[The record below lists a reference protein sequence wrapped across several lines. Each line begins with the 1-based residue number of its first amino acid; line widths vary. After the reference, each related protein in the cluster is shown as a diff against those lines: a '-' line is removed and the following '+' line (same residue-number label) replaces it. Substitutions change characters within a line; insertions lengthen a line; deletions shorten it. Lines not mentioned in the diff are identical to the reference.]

1 MLAIYGCISDK
12 DVTQFALQS
21 GSVMPSLIRFLVFC
35 AVIAGIIYGGMFALA
50 TFVEPNPREMT
61 VRIPPSKLDR

>member
-1 MLAIYGCISDK
+1 
-12 DVTQFALQS
+12 
-21 GSVMPSLIRFLVFC
+21 MPSLIRFLVFC

>member
-1 MLAIYGCISDK
+1 
-12 DVTQFALQS
+12 
-21 GSVMPSLIRFLVFC
+21 MPSLIRFLVFC
-35 AVIAGIIYGGMFALA
+35 AVVAGIIYGGMYALA